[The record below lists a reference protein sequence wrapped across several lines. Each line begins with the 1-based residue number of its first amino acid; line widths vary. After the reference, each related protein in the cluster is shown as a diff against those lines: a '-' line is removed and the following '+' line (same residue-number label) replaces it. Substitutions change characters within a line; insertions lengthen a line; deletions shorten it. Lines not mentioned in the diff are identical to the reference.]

1 MDCYLIGRVETEK
14 RFTGQDQAAVEFD
27 ELGQRWLYPGK
38 FPVKYFGTCSEQ
50 FRPCTDISDDKDYLQ
65 DVSKWRD
72 R

>member
-38 FPVKYFGTCSEQ
+38 FPVKYF
-50 FRPCTDISDDKDYLQ
+50 RPVLSNSAL
-65 DVSKWRD
+65 V
-72 R
+72 